1 MSYSG
6 NALDILSQRANKQ
19 TDTNM
24 QTIRDREQNDLKAK
38 FAPLQQALVSTQT
51 QMAALLDSDPDSPTY
66 GKPLPQHQARYDE
79 LHDQAADII
88 GKSRLLFHSPTPED
102 PHGLKYLGAR
112 VADKMNITHHL
123 ADQMRQAQGDKAA
136 ADRVEGRKKDYQNA
150 TIADE
155 GATPPPPGGLTA
167 DEQHEAN
174 RIKSNMDPK
183 AGTSKDAPENWQQTD
198 LHFKD
203 GTTRTVEKNSKS
215 GEYRTLGRHL
225 LSPEELD
232 GATSVPKPAPVHA
245 ESPKVGTSKGKNEYG
260 VLTKE
265 GWKNTRT
272 GEIMP
277 DFAPLP
283 NYAQVA
289 PTMRAV
295 VTVDPNNPNGAVYD
309 SVQHA
314 IKTHEKS
321 PQSNEYK
328 AGAATAH
335 DKTTQAF
342 AQSGLDRLKEM
353 RSIVNAHPEVFG
365 PAAGR
370 TMKASVWL
378 GSQSPEAQKFQNDA
392 QFLAE
397 HSTAVF
403 GGRAASTVEAMK
415 NIMANP
421 NTNPEALLAG
431 FDSDESTLNDFVN
444 PGGRL
449 TGPQG
454 PGAKA
459 LNDMK
464 GKGGQ
469 HQYAIDENGKRRKV
483 LDPKAQ
489 LPQGWKWAD

>member
-112 VADKMNITHHL
+112 VADKMHITNHL
-123 ADQMRQAQGDKAA
+123 SDQMRQAQGDKAA
-136 ADRVEGRKKDYQNA
+136 EDRVTGRKKDYQNA
-150 TIADE
+150 TIAAE

-183 AGTSKDAPENWQQTD
+183 AGTEKTGSEKATWLPGPDGQQHPFE
-198 LHFKD
+198 LKD
-203 GTTRTVEKNSKS
+203 GKYVPVDT
-215 GEYRTLGRHL
+215 
-225 LSPEELD
+225 PEGV
-232 GATSVPKPAPVHA
+232 GAPVPKPAPVHA
-245 ESPKVGTSKGKNEYG
+245 ESPKVGISKGKNEYG

-289 PTMRAV
+289 PTMRAAI
-295 VTVDPNNPNGAVYD
+295 TVDPNDPNGAVYD

-314 IKTHEKS
+314 IKTHAKS

-328 AGAATAH
+328 AGAPTAH

-403 GGRAASTVEAMK
+403 GGKAASTVEAMK

-431 FDSDESTLNDFVN
+431 FDSDESTLKDFIN

-454 PGAKA
+454 PKA
-459 LNDMK
+459 TEVNGMK
-464 GKGGQ
+464 GKGGRIKVKLQ
-469 HQYAIDENGKRRKV
+469 DGRTGTIDAGDFDSKTMTKV
-483 LDPKAQ
+483 Q
-489 LPQGWKWAD
+489 